1 MPGNPERARHRSYLR
16 SELEAAG
23 TYLALAAA
31 ERDPARA
38 GRLKEMAAAEMRHA
52 RFWAERLGI
61 DPASLKPARLS
72 LRASFLGFAAKLMGV
87 RRVAPWLVRGER
99 EGAREYARD
108 PAAMELA
115 TEERGHEAALLDLAG
130 AAGPAERARFE
141 QGMLAARGGAVRAAV
156 LGVNDGLVSNLS
168 LVMGVAGGSADPG
181 VILLAGIAGLMAGAF
196 SMAAGEYVSVRSQ
209 RDVYE
214 RLIDIERAEI
224 AQWPE
229 EEEAELRDHYEAKGL
244 SREEAS
250 VVAKRLMADP
260 DKALDA
266 MIHEELGLSPTDLGS
281 PWVAAISSFLAF
293 VVGAVVP
300 IVPYLFGDGA
310 GALGLSAGLSG
321 AALVTVGGA
330 LSLLTSKSV
339 LWGALRMLLAG
350 GAAAS
355 VTFGIGRLVGVSIG
369 G

>member
-1 MPGNPERARHRSYLR
+1 
-16 SELEAAG
+16 
-23 TYLALAAA
+23 
-31 ERDPARA
+31 
-38 GRLKEMAAAEMRHA
+38 MAAAEMRHA